1 MSQVNE
7 KRIAGLEKLFLAI
20 MNRENALEEVKGSE
34 KLINDVIP
42 SDIIEVVD
50 RLVKKGIPTGDLKR
64 GVNKWL
70 NILHR
75 SLNNYPLKAPS
86 PGSWL
91 DCAVR
96 NNAIMDQKLK
106 DIRPLVKKLNQDPGD
121 RETIDRLA
129 LLFRELQK
137 HRSYY
142 VIKENLLFP
151 LLEKRW
157 SNYGCLGI
165 MWSFH
170 DDIVSNIGSI
180 IELLEEKDNEEKIPD
195 LKRFNRLA
203 GDIFFNM
210 YAIRFREERIL
221 FPVIESTIEPEEV
234 DALFQESIEIGFP
247 WYTPDL
253 SGKTGVSGTSGYS
266 DDSGRGKHAI
276 PDRELKSSDGS
287 KTVPDRAVKSSDGK
301 KTVPY
306 RAADNSTR
314 QLVDLG
320 TGSLSPE
327 MISLL
332 INHLPVDITFVDE
345 NDRVAY
351 FSTPAKRIFT
361 RTKGVLGRNVK
372 NCHPPDSVHVVERII
387 EDFRNG
393 TRSTASFWIDIKG
406 EKVLIQYFAVRDSDG
421 KYRGVAEVTQEIS
434 GIQSLKGEK
443 RILDY

>member
-7 KRIAGLEKLFLAI
+7 KRIAGLEKLFMAI
-20 MNRENALEEVKGSE
+20 MNRENVLEEVKRSD
-34 KLINDVIP
+34 KLINDVTP

-50 RLVKKGIPTGDLKR
+50 RLVKMGIPTVDLKR
-64 GVNKWL
+64 GINKWL

-75 SLNNYPLKAPS
+75 SLSNYPVKTPT
-86 PGSWL
+86 PGSWIN
-91 DCAVR
+91 CAVR
-96 NNAIMDQKLK
+96 NNTILDQKLK
-106 DIRPLVKKLNQDPGD
+106 ALRPLVKKLNKYPGD
-121 RETIDRLA
+121 RETIDNMT

-137 HRSYY
+137 HGSYY
-142 VIKENLLFP
+142 IIKENLLFP

-157 SNYGCLGI
+157 NNYGCLGI

-170 DDIVSNIGSI
+170 DDIVKNISKI
-180 IELLEEKDNEEKIPD
+180 TELLEEADNKEKILD
-195 LKRFNRLA
+195 LRRFNRLA

-221 FPVIESTIEPEEV
+221 FPVLESTIETEEV
-234 DALFQESIEIGFP
+234 DALFPESLEIGFP

-253 SGKTGVSGTSGYS
+253 KGNPGASDSSPYS
-266 DDSGRGKHAI
+266 DDNRRGRHAV
-276 PDRELKSSDGS
+276 PDSAEHNSDGS
-287 KTVPDRAVKSSDGK
+287 KTGRNGGGKSSDDRRDEPTG
-301 KTVPY
+301 
-306 RAADNSTR
+306 AADNSY
-314 QLVDLG
+314 QQQVDLG

-351 FSTPAKRIFT
+351 FSSPAKRIFT

-393 TRSTASFWIDIKG
+393 TRSTASFWIDLKG
-406 EKVLIQYFAVRDSDG
+406 EKVLINYFAVRDSDG

-434 GIQSLKGEK
+434 AIQSLKGEK

>member
-1 MSQVNE
+1 MSQKNE
-7 KRIAGLEKLFLAI
+7 KRIDGLEKLFLAI
-20 MNRENALEEVKGSE
+20 MNRENVPEEVKRSDR
-34 KLINDVIP
+34 LIEDVTP
-42 SDIIEVVD
+42 ADIIEIVD
-50 RLVKKGIPTGDLKR
+50 RLVKKGIPAGDLKT
-64 GVNKWL
+64 GINKWL

-75 SLNNYPLKAPS
+75 SLSNYPVKPPAE
-86 PGSWL
+86 GSWL
-91 DCAVR
+91 HCAVR

-106 DIRPLVKKLNQDPGD
+106 DIRPLVRKLNQDPGD
-121 RETIDRLA
+121 RETIEKLA
-129 LLFRELQK
+129 LLFSELQK
-137 HRSYY
+137 HGSYY

-157 SNYGCLGI
+157 NNYGCLGI

-170 DDIVSNIGSI
+170 DDIVKNIRNI
-180 IELLEEKDNEEKIPD
+180 TELLEETDNKGKTID
-195 LKRFNRLA
+195 LRRFNRLA

-221 FPVIESTIEPEEV
+221 FPVIESTIDPEEV
-234 DALFQESIEIGFP
+234 DALFPESIEIGFP

-253 SGKTGVSGTSGYS
+253 SGSSGISGRSGYS
-266 DDSGRGKHAI
+266 DNSERGIHG
-276 PDRELKSSDGS
+276 PEG
-287 KTVPDRAVKSSDGK
+287 AVKSSTDSKSGPGGAVNPGDERQAGL
-301 KTVPY
+301 TGT
-306 RAADNSTR
+306 ADNSS
-314 QLVDLG
+314 QQKVDLG

-345 NDRVAY
+345 NDRVSY
-351 FSTPAKRIFT
+351 FSTPEKRIFT

-372 NCHPPDSVHVVERII
+372 NCHPPDSVDVVERII

-393 TRSTASFWIDIKG
+393 TRSNASFWINIKG

-434 GIQSLKGEK
+434 AIQSLKGEK

>member
-7 KRIAGLEKLFLAI
+7 TRIAGLEKLFMAI
-20 MNRENALEEVKGSE
+20 MNRENALEEVKRSD
-34 KLINDVIP
+34 KLINDVVP

-50 RLVKKGIPTGDLKR
+50 RLVKTGIPTGDLKR

-75 SLNNYPLKAPS
+75 SLSNYPVKAPP

-91 DCAVR
+91 DYAVR
-96 NNAIMDQKLK
+96 NNAVMDQKLK

-121 RETIDRLA
+121 SETIYRLA
-129 LLFRELQK
+129 LLFSELQK
-137 HRSYY
+137 HGSYY

-170 DDIVSNIGSI
+170 DDIVKNIRDI
-180 IELLEEKDNEEKIPD
+180 TELLEEADKKEKVID
-195 LKRFNRLA
+195 LSRFNRLA

-210 YAIRFREERIL
+210 YAIRFREEKIL
-221 FPVIESTIEPEEV
+221 FPVIESTIKLEEV
-234 DALFQESIEIGFP
+234 DALFPESLEIGFP

-253 SGKTGVSGTSGYS
+253 KVNSGVSVTSGYPDDSRRSKYAVPDSAGHNS
-266 DDSGRGKHAI
+266 DDSKTGQNGGG
-276 PDRELKSSDGS
+276 KSSD
-287 KTVPDRAVKSSDGK
+287 DRHAGLTGAVINSDQ
-301 KTVPY
+301 P
-306 RAADNSTR
+306 
-314 QLVDLG
+314 QVDLG
-320 TGSLSPE
+320 TGFLTPE

-345 NDRVAY
+345 NDRVSY
-351 FSTPAKRIFT
+351 FSSPAKRIFT

-393 TRSTASFWIDIKG
+393 TRNSASFWIDIKG

-434 GIQSLKGEK
+434 AIQSLKGEK